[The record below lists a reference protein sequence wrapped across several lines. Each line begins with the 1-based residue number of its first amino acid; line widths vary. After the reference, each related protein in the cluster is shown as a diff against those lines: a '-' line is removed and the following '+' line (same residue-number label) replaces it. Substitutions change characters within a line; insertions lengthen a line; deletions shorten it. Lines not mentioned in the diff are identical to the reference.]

1 MFGWL
6 TRSIHLIIALG
17 LFRLISSVEL
27 SAQTQGWET
36 GSANGPPRPAANT
49 GPGSSQVFVGSARR
63 EAAHGQGTMR
73 VIDVDT
79 SVPGGLGY
87 YTIAGG
93 VKVSGVFSAAEPTLP
108 LAALI
113 QAAGGLAS
121 DRPVSVRILST
132 ARHPLQVFV
141 GGPSALPQELVRAGE
156 IVIVDGESGMAPLV
170 PVVCLGLI
178 DRPIVLPLRPEVAT
192 LPVLLR
198 NLEQPYEILTRVQR
212 VDPPATPP
220 GPQLYSGS
228 LLIFDPQ
235 MISQLGI
242 KRVQQERAFPPV
254 VELSRALGQ
263 AAPAASGASLNSPPA
278 GGLVYRDFTPAVSD
292 TADPLPLISARTA
305 ERTAALPA
313 PAFGTQEAA
322 PVQELFA
329 PTPVEELSLPML
341 PSPGD
346 KAVTTPAPLSREPE
360 ISTLAPALPAPPATA
375 SKLPEAEYALE
386 AVPAVPAPLALESLP
401 RVTLAGSETPLPA
414 QAERAPSMPATAEPA
429 LAPPP
434 PEERRAGTFRQP
446 PLPRETV
453 VILPNEQVAGEAV
466 SLNES
471 PAKRTG
477 KGWWILLAIVAVL
490 GTATCGIWTLGWPLP
505 RMVIQFQSVSED
517 RIQRQPEIQPEA
529 VAGSV
534 PAMQPP
540 AASRTLLE
548 EVIEQA
554 LPVYEEP
561 IQLTNPAPLHGEAIG
576 HRRLI
581 VHEGHAGVP
590 APKFAK
596 RPATQDQ
603 FGERD
608 LRERLR
614 HVIRETNSDPRRSS
628 FTAVQTEPAPA
639 GQFDVVQPV
648 SERSRKSRPAAGM
661 SPLDRALGALQEE
674 GTR

>member
-1 MFGWL
+1 
-6 TRSIHLIIALG
+6 
-17 LFRLISSVEL
+17 
-27 SAQTQGWET
+27 
-36 GSANGPPRPAANT
+36 
-49 GPGSSQVFVGSARR
+49 
-63 EAAHGQGTMR
+63 MR

-79 SVPGGLGY
+79 SIPGGLGY

-93 VKVSGVFSAAEPTLP
+93 VKVSGVFSAAEATLP
-108 LAALI
+108 LATLI

-132 ARHPLQVFV
+132 ARHPLQVFI
-141 GGPSALPQELVRAGE
+141 GGPSALPQELVRGGE

-220 GPQLYSGS
+220 GPQLHSGS

-263 AAPAASGASLNSPPA
+263 AAPAKSGASLNSPPA
-278 GGLVYRDFTPAVSD
+278 GGLVYRDFAPAVSD
-292 TADPLPLISARTA
+292 AAAPLPLISARAA

-346 KAVTTPAPLSREPE
+346 TAVTTPAPVFREPE
-360 ISTLAPALPAPPATA
+360 ISPLAPALPAPPAAA
-375 SKLPEAEYALE
+375 SKLPETEYALE

-414 QAERAPSMPATAEPA
+414 PAVRAASAPAAAAAEPA
-429 LAPPP
+429 LAPAPP
-434 PEERRAGTFRQP
+434 QERQIGAFRQP

-466 SLNES
+466 SLNQS
-471 PAKRTG
+471 PAKRSG

-517 RIQRQPEIQPEA
+517 RNQRQPEIQPEA

-534 PAMQPP
+534 PAVQPTT
-540 AASRTLLE
+540 ASRTLLE

-561 IQLTNPAPLHGEAIG
+561 IQLTNPGPLHGEAIG

-581 VHEGHAGVP
+581 VHEGHEGVP

-596 RPATQDQ
+596 RPTTQDQ

-614 HVIRETNSDPRRSS
+614 HVIQETNSDPRRSS
-628 FTAVQTEPAPA
+628 LTAVQTEPAPA
-639 GQFDVVQPV
+639 SQFDVVQPV